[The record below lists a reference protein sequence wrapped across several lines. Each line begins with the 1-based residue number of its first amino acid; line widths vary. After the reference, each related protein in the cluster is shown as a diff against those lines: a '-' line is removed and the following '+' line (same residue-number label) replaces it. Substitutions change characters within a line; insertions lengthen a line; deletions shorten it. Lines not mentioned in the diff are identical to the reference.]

1 MMPIATVSNN
11 PPMSPSPSG
20 RNELDDLDTETVQVD
35 LRGLMSSH
43 PHLFADASSI
53 GQATTVARAVRELA
67 QEKTGPDST
76 LRSSVPT
83 PST

>member
-1 MMPIATVSNN
+1 MMAIATASNA
-11 PPMSPSPSG
+11 PPPSSP
-20 RNELDDLDTETVQVD
+20 NAADETDDVDTETVQVD

-67 QEKTGPDST
+67 QEKTGPDSAP
-76 LRSSVPT
+76 RSGIRT

>member
-1 MMPIATVSNN
+1 MMAIATASTA
-11 PPMSPSPSG
+11 PPPSSPNAPD
-20 RNELDDLDTETVQVD
+20 EIDDADTETVQVD

-43 PHLFADASSI
+43 PHLFADASSM

-67 QEKTGPDST
+67 EEQGPVSAP
-76 LRSSVPT
+76 RSSVRT